1 MTFKY
6 DLAIF
11 DLDGV
16 IVDTAKYHYL
26 AWRRLGKTLGIDFTE
41 EQNEA
46 FKGVSRMA
54 CMDIMC
60 TLAGKEDMNQEE
72 RIRLANIKNDW
83 YVESIDEIDESELLP
98 GAQALLITL
107 KKNGIKIALGS
118 ASKNALPILER
129 TGILKYFDI
138 VIDGNQVSK
147 AKPDPEVFVLGAQKL
162 GIDPTRCIVFEDSV
176 AGLEAA
182 LTANMGCIGVG
193 IKENLPNAPIV
204 VSGLNQVKLDYLID
218 CSTVIERHQ

>member
-26 AWRRLGKTLGIDFTE
+26 AWHRLGKELGINFTE

-60 TLAGKEDMNQEE
+60 TLAGREDMSQEE
-72 RIRLANIKNDW
+72 RVRLANIKNDW
-83 YVESIDEIDESELLP
+83 YVESIDTIDESELLP
-98 GAQALLITL
+98 GAKALLMTL
-107 KKNGIKIALGS
+107 KENGIKIALGS

-129 TGILKYFDI
+129 TGILEYFDVI
-138 VIDGNQVSK
+138 IDGNQVSK

-162 GIDPTRCIVFEDSV
+162 GISQERSIVFEDSV

-182 LTANMGCIGVG
+182 LVANMGCIGVG
-193 IKENLPNAPIV
+193 TKENLPNAPIV
-204 VSGLNQVKLDYLID
+204 VSGLDQVTLEMFK
-218 CSTVIERHQ
+218 

>member
-26 AWRRLGKTLGIDFTE
+26 AWHRLGKELGINFTE

-60 TLAGKEDMNQEE
+60 TLADREDMSQEE
-72 RIRLANIKNDW
+72 RVRLANIKNDW
-83 YVESIDEIDESELLP
+83 YVESIDTIDESELLP
-98 GAQALLITL
+98 GAKALLMTL
-107 KKNGIKIALGS
+107 KENGIKIALGS

-129 TGILKYFDI
+129 TGILEYFDVI
-138 VIDGNQVSK
+138 IDGNQVSK

-162 GIDPTRCIVFEDSV
+162 GIAQERSMVFEDSV

-182 LTANMGCIGVG
+182 LVANMGCIGVG
-193 IKENLPNAPIV
+193 TKENLPNAPVV
-204 VSGLNQVKLDYLID
+204 VSGLDQVTLEMFK
-218 CSTVIERHQ
+218 